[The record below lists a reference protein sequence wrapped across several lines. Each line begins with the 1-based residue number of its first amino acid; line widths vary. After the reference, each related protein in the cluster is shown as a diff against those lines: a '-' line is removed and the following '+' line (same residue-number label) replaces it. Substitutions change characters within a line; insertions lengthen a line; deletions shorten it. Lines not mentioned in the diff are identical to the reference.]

1 MKHRDKGLRSL
12 EEEIKRLESK
22 VSEAFW
28 DGNDSYGVDLQ
39 ATLETY
45 YDMRKQGEL
54 YIPDF

>member
-1 MKHRDKGLRSL
+1 MKHKDKGLRSL
-12 EEEIKRLESK
+12 ETEIKKLEGR

-28 DGNDSYGVDLQ
+28 DGNDSYGEDLQ
-39 ATLETY
+39 NRLFTY

>member
-12 EEEIKRLESK
+12 ETEIKRLEGR

-28 DGNDSYGVDLQ
+28 DGNDSYGEDLQ
-39 ATLETY
+39 NRLDTY
-45 YDMRKQGEL
+45 YNMRKQGDL